1 MGGDILRAVRPSGV
15 HERVARAR
23 RTWGELSLAEQIAI
37 AGIGGLGGLGALTAA
52 RLLLGPRGDETP
64 ELLDRYA
71 KAGAKEKD
79 VIAGLC
85 TSRVHELRDLLLD
98 PKRAKVAGE
107 ILRSV
112 QERLESIKT
121 RTSSQIAMIE
131 FIDGA
136 LTHNSFGTDHSE
148 WVEVRIL
155 DDEHAAKETRILW
168 GYQRVPDKSFKN
180 DVHSFL
186 DSGKWE
192 SFYGHIATWDVRDVR
207 DMAEAFSTLS
217 VIEPLDLSFWDTR
230 GVTSMR
236 KMFSEFQGNA
246 NVETWDTRNVTDMSH
261 MFQNATQLDADL
273 SGWKTGSVRT
283 MQGMFSG
290 AARFDCQIGNW
301 DTRNVT
307 DMSAMFNAAESFNGN
322 LSGWH
327 TGSVRTMSRM
337 FSGAGKFNGSIL
349 KWDTSKVTDMRY
361 MFAGAKRFNGD
372 IRTWDTR
379 NVRSMKA
386 MFLLA
391 KRFDQDIGGWK
402 TGNVADMTQMFCG
415 AKALNRRLKWDTR
428 SVQLHNDMFAGALN
442 MAEENQ
448 PEFLDSAASH
458 DGAASFGGRQ
468 GGRAYL

>member
-1 MGGDILRAVRPSGV
+1 MGGNILRAVRPSGV

-71 KAGAKEKD
+71 KARAKEKGL
-79 VIAGLC
+79 IAGLC

-98 PKRAKVAGE
+98 PKRAKVARE

-112 QERLESIKT
+112 RARLESIKT
-121 RTSSQIAMIE
+121 RTSSQNAMIE
-131 FIDGA
+131 FIDGS
-136 LTHNSFGTDHSE
+136 LTHTGNSFGMDSN
-148 WVEVRIL
+148 WVEITIL
-155 DDEHAAKETRILW
+155 DDEDAAKETRRLW
-168 GYQRVPDKSFKN
+168 DHQRVPDKSFKD
-180 DVHSFL
+180 DVSLFL

-192 SFYGHIATWDVRDVR
+192 SFTHGHIATWDVRDVR
-207 DMAEAFSTLS
+207 DMAEAFSNLRVT
-217 VIEPLDLSFWDTR
+217 EPLDLSFWDTR

-236 KMFSEFQGNA
+236 KMFSRFMGNA
-246 NVETWDTRNVTDMSH
+246 HVETWDTRNVIDMSE
-261 MFQNATQLDADL
+261 MFLGASEFNADL
-273 SGWKTGSVRT
+273 SGWKTGSVCT

-290 AARFDCQIGNW
+290 AERFDCDIGNW
-301 DTRNVT
+301 DTRNVA
-307 DMSAMFNAAESFNGN
+307 DMSAMFNRAESFNAN
-322 LSGWH
+322 LSGWN

-349 KWDTSKVTDMRY
+349 KWDTSKVTDMSH
-361 MFAGAKRFNGD
+361 MFAGATRFNGD

-379 NVRSMKA
+379 NVRSMKE
-386 MFLLA
+386 MFFMA
-391 KRFDQDIGGWK
+391 KKFDQDIGEWK
-402 TGNVADMTQMFCG
+402 TGSVADMTNMFRG
-415 AKALNRRLKWDTR
+415 AKAFKRRLKWATQ
-428 SVQLHNDMFAGALN
+428 SVQLHNGKFDGN

-448 PEFLDSAASH
+448 PKFPDSAASH
-458 DGAASFGGRQ
+458 DSAASFGGRQ